1 MYREVSECRICGNA
15 TLIPL
20 LNLGEQCLT
29 GVFPKTISEKVSSGP
44 LELVKCHPAR
54 EGDKVCHLVQLA
66 HSYDSSQMYGM
77 NYGYRSGLNRM
88 MVNHLRSI
96 VSYVQSFVNLSDGD
110 MVVDIGSNDSTLL
123 QQYSTDRKLNLVGI
137 DPTGMKFKSYYPPH
151 IGLIPEFFS
160 AEAVQKA
167 HGGKKAKIITSI
179 AMFYD
184 LEDPLAFVRQV
195 HDSLTDDGIWV
206 FEMSYLPSMLDTTA
220 YDTVC
225 HEHVEYYA
233 LRQIRWLLDRAGFR
247 VVDTELNDTNG
258 GSFRIAAVQTGSAYE
273 TRATVAALEENEDK
287 LRLDLAEPYAAFSSR
302 VVAHKKALV
311 GLLSE
316 LRKQGKKTLGYG
328 ASTKGNVILQYCGLG
343 VSDVPCIA
351 EVNSDKFG
359 SYTPSTLIPIVS
371 EEEAKAM
378 NPDYFLVLPWHFR
391 DEILRR
397 EREFIARGGRLI
409 FPLPKIDI
417 TSE

>member
-1 MYREVSECRICGNA
+1 
-15 TLIPL
+15 

-160 AEAVQKA
+160 AAAVQKA
-167 HGGKKAKIITSI
+167 SGGKKAKIITS
-179 AMFYD
+179 D
-184 LEDPLAFVRQV
+184 V
-195 HDSLTDDGIWV
+195 S
-206 FEMSYLPSMLDTTA
+206 PSPA
-220 YDTVC
+220 
-225 HEHVEYYA
+225 
-233 LRQIRWLLDRAGFR
+233 RWR
-247 VVDTELNDTNG
+247 
-258 GSFRIAAVQTGSAYE
+258 
-273 TRATVAALEENEDK
+273 
-287 LRLDLAEPYAAFSSR
+287 
-302 VVAHKKALV
+302 
-311 GLLSE
+311 
-316 LRKQGKKTLGYG
+316 
-328 ASTKGNVILQYCGLG
+328 
-343 VSDVPCIA
+343 
-351 EVNSDKFG
+351 
-359 SYTPSTLIPIVS
+359 
-371 EEEAKAM
+371 
-378 NPDYFLVLPWHFR
+378 
-391 DEILRR
+391 
-397 EREFIARGGRLI
+397 
-409 FPLPKIDI
+409 
-417 TSE
+417 